1 MVACQLKFAGSIPAE
16 GILWA
21 MRNIHFPRRSSVIAV
36 RDPPYMNR
44 HRRTPPNLDFRE
56 HPSNHLL
63 VDYDVFRMRHR
74 PSVTYRPEVAA
85 NVVCANAIFKLHV
98 GVVRDTSSRY
108 GGDSSS
114 RKPPMSHRFRG
125 SFIFSLSSYN
135 ARNLGVFLGISFLSL
150 SRNW

>member
-1 MVACQLKFAGSIPAE
+1 
-16 GILWA
+16 
-21 MRNIHFPRRSSVIAV
+21 
-36 RDPPYMNR
+36 MNR

-108 GGDSSS
+108 GGIRARGNPLCRTGFGGVLYFRYRRTMLAIWEFSWGF
-114 RKPPMSHRFRG
+114 RFCRFRATG
-125 SFIFSLSSYN
+125 NF
-135 ARNLGVFLGISFLSL
+135 
-150 SRNW
+150 